1 MHGGALG
8 DARGA
13 VQGGARGAAQGDEQG
28 ATQGE
33 AGGEPGVVAR
43 LAALG
48 LPDIRAPAA
57 AAGAEA
63 AAAEQ
68 LQDAACDACS
78 WAVLA
83 AEALGLP
90 PERVDAV
97 SGGVQ
102 AATEEA
108 GGCRR
113 FLGMEYP
120 RLRRACAAGEVGL
133 VRAWMDRI
141 AARGS

>member
-1 MHGGALG
+1 VEVAGQAQDGA
-8 DARGA
+8 
-13 VQGGARGAAQGDEQG
+13 QGAAQGGEQG
-28 ATQGE
+28 D
-33 AGGEPGVVAR
+33 AGGEAEVVAK
-43 LAALG
+43 LLALG

-57 AAGAEA
+57 VAGAEA

-68 LQDAACDACS
+68 LQEAACSACD

-97 SGGVQ
+97 CGGVQ

-113 FLGMEYP
+113 FVGMEYP
-120 RLRRACAAGEVGL
+120 RLRRACAAGEAGL
-133 VRAWMDRI
+133 VRAWMERV
-141 AARGS
+141 AARGR